1 MREDANFITLLMNAG
16 ELFPSVADENRRATL
31 LSSLLD
37 RKGRILSLHSLVQD
51 TLILQPCAKSL
62 KRLVQPGCKDLR
74 DALMRS
80 FNGTGNAWT
89 IQVAE
94 NAFKSVPD
102 DQSHSTLLAQAN
114 VSTAAY
120 VQLWLFS
127 FRFIESLT
135 DVRLPGSKR
144 TDDAYAYRETPSES
158 AHQLAILAT
167 QLGFDSPQIRSLFM
181 TSTIKPSARAYL
193 TGRRP
198 QDLYVYPPR
207 WEEEAP
213 EKVVD
218 LLKLPKRDGYE
229 IVVPPFSIDSESLM
243 ANKRCGLPQRETHC
257 NDRRFL
263 FALQVYSAEQLPKK
277 YPTSFA
283 VLRDIVFS
291 FFGRR
296 ILPSRS
302 HPIWRRVATKPQS
315 PRQNESDMV
324 SSPVACDPH
333 PPGTPDRNEHPEQ
346 HPDAGHDMALDS
358 PNPAQ
363 DSVKQAPIAPGFED
377 EASIAPLNQLTHISH
392 SRGADEILDAWDA
405 RRNNDLTVFYFF
417 KNHQY
422 CKFLR
427 KDPEL
432 HEQLGNF
439 IGQFENNHYFATLRG
454 LINSRDIIHRIDA
467 LPLVFVYTETE
478 HDQPPMANLWEY
490 VLSFDARTGK
500 RKQGN
505 KEDSPSAMSTKRRM
519 GDNGASVNRASDEE
533 SEI

>member
-1 MREDANFITLLMNAG
+1 MPQMREDANFITMLMNAG
-16 ELFPSVADENRRATL
+16 ELFPSAADESHRATL

-37 RKGRILSLHSLVQD
+37 RKGRILSLYSLVQD

-80 FNGTGNAWT
+80 FNGTRNAWT

-94 NAFKSVPD
+94 NAFESVPD
-102 DQSHSTLLAQAN
+102 DQSHSMLQSQEN
-114 VSTAAY
+114 VFTAAY

-127 FRFIESLT
+127 IRFIESLT
-135 DVRLPGSKR
+135 DVRLPGSKH

-167 QLGFDSPQIRSLFM
+167 QLGFDSPQIRSLCVS
-181 TSTIKPSARAYL
+181 STIKPSARAYL

-198 QDLYVYPPR
+198 QELYVYPPR

-229 IVVPPFSIDSESLM
+229 IVVPPFSFDSEDLM
-243 ANKRCGLPQRETHC
+243 ANKRCGLPQRESHC
-257 NDRRFL
+257 NNRRFL

-296 ILPSRS
+296 ILPSQS
-302 HPIWRRVATKPQS
+302 HPIWRRVGINPQT
-315 PRQNESDMV
+315 PRHDESHV
-324 SSPVACDPH
+324 ILSPVTRSPH
-333 PPGTPDRNEHPEQ
+333 PAETQDRNEYAQ
-346 HPDAGHDMALDS
+346 HNADAGNNMALDS
-358 PNPAQ
+358 PNPTQ
-363 DSVKQAPIAPGFED
+363 DSVQQAPIAPGFED
-377 EASIAPLNQLTHISH
+377 ETSIAPLNQLTHISH
-392 SRGADEILDAWDA
+392 SRGAEEILNVWDGSH
-405 RRNNDLTVFYFF
+405 NNDLTVFYFF

-432 HEQLGNF
+432 HQHLGNF
-439 IGQFENNHYFATLRG
+439 IGRFENNHYFATLRG
-454 LINSRDIIHRIDA
+454 LINSRDIIHRIDT

-478 HDQPPMANLWEY
+478 HNQPPIANLWEY
-490 VLSFDARTGK
+490 IRSFDARTGK
-500 RKQGN
+500 RKQGI
-505 KEDSPSAMSTKRRM
+505 KDDSPSTMSTKRRI
-519 GDNGASVNRASDEE
+519 GDNRASDEE